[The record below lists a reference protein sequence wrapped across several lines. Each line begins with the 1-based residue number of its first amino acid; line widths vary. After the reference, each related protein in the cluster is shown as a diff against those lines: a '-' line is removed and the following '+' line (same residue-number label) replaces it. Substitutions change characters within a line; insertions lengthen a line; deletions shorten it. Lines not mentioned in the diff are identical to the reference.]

1 MPNTSAPRSQGRKHP
16 NPAIKG
22 KALRAARRRKR
33 LTTRELADECSRRG
47 TPVDRGNLGRAERG
61 ERGAIGVDKALVIA
75 EVLEVKV
82 NSILTARGLEL
93 LGLKEEAA

>member
-1 MPNTSAPRSQGRKHP
+1 MPTTSAPGPQGRKHP
-16 NPAIKG
+16 RPAIKG

-33 LTTRELADECSRRG
+33 LTTRALAEECTRRG

-61 ERGAIGVDKALVIA
+61 ERGAIGPDKALVIA
-75 EVLEVKV
+75 EVLEIKV
-82 NSILTARGLEL
+82 TEILTQRGLEL